1 MSGGSFDYA
10 GIVTNMDDLLAKRRQ
25 YRELA
30 EAFEAEGW
38 DDIAAEIFG
47 LLDVLDMAERRIDA
61 RLTRLYNATHAM
73 EWFKSGDYGRTQVE
87 REVQKLRG
95 ETPE

>member
-10 GIVTNMDDLLAKRRQ
+10 SLSTNLNDLMGKRHQ
-25 YRELA
+25 HRELA

-47 LLDVLDMAERRIDA
+47 MLDVLDTTERRISA
-61 RLTRLYNATHAM
+61 RLARLYNAAHAM
-73 EWFKSGDYGRTQVE
+73 EWFKSGDYGRAQVE
-87 REVQKLRG
+87 REVAKLRG
-95 ETPE
+95 ETPT

>member
-10 GIVTNMDDLLAKRRQ
+10 SLANDLSDLVDKKAQ
-25 YRELA
+25 YREIG

-47 LLDVLDMAERRIDA
+47 MLDVLSLLDRRIQA
-61 RLTRLYNATHAM
+61 RLTRLYDAAHAM
-73 EWFKSGDYGRTQVE
+73 EWWRSGDYGKERVE
-87 REVQKLRG
+87 QEVAKLRG
-95 ETPE
+95 ET